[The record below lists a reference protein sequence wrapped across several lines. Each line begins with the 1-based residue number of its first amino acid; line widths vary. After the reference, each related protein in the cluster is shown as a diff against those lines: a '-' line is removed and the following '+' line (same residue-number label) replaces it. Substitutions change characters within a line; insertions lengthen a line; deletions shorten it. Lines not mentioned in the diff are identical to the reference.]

1 MSYKKDDD
9 EIIDGPNGTKSST
22 GLDENIAGLL
32 CYVGVFVTGIVF
44 LILEKNSSF
53 VRFHAMQS
61 TVLFL
66 ALWLV
71 GMIVGFI
78 PIVGLLLSP
87 ITWLLSVVL
96 WVVLMLKTYQKERL
110 EIPVVT
116 DLVHS
121 FLKK

>member
-87 ITWLLSVVL
+87 IIWLLSVVL